1 MFTEL
6 YTKQLNE
13 ISVEVM
19 QMCIF
24 KDYKI
29 DLNSCLNGHYNQL
42 DEIFWKETQT
52 LSSAEISEY
61 LHC

>member
-42 DEIFWKETQT
+42 DEIF
-52 LSSAEISEY
+52 
-61 LHC
+61 